1 MQEYEMEYKGFDK
14 DFSLNGK
21 VAMVTGAA
29 QGIGRAI
36 AQMYGEKGA
45 DLVLVDLKD
54 DVGQAEAELKELG
67 RKVISVVADLTV
79 TEQIQN
85 AVDTA
90 IREFGRIDILA
101 NNAGVVFLDDAE
113 NLSESYWD
121 KTMAVNLK
129 AVFMVAQAV
138 GREMIKSGGG
148 KIVNMAS
155 QAGLVALDNHVAY
168 CASKAGVIS
177 VTKNLASEWG
187 QFNINVNSISPTVIL
202 TELGKKAW
210 AGEVGEAFK
219 KLIPA
224 GRFGYP
230 EEVAGVALF
239 LASDAANLI
248 TGENIVIDG
257 GYTVR

>member
-1 MQEYEMEYKGFDK
+1 MEYKGFDK
-14 DFSLNGK
+14 NFSLEGK

-36 AQMYGEKGA
+36 AELYAEKGA
-45 DLVLVDLKD
+45 DLILVDLNSKVEETERCVKD
-54 DVGQAEAELKELG
+54 LG
-67 RKVISVVADLTV
+67 RKAISVVADLTDTDQV
-79 TEQIQN
+79 NN
-85 AVDTA
+85 AVLQA
-90 IREFGRIDILA
+90 LSEFSRIDILN

-113 NLSESYWD
+113 NLHEEEWD

-129 AVFMVAQAV
+129 AVFLMAQSV
-138 GREMIKSGGG
+138 GRHMIEAGGG
-148 KIVNMAS
+148 KIINMAS

-177 VTKNLASEWG
+177 VTKNLAFEWG
-187 QFNINVNSISPTVIL
+187 QYNINVNSISPTVIL

-210 AGEVGEAFK
+210 AGEVGEAMK

-230 EEVAGVALF
+230 EEVAAVALF

-248 TGENIVIDG
+248 TGEK
-257 GYTVR
+257 YRY

>member
-1 MQEYEMEYKGFDK
+1 MNLRHKRA
-14 DFSLNGK
+14 LI
-21 VAMVTGAA
+21 TGAA
-29 QGIGRAI
+29 QGIGKAI
-36 AQMYGEKGA
+36 AELYAEKGA
-45 DLVLVDLKD
+45 DLVLVDLSEK
-54 DVGQAEAELKELG
+54 VKETEETIEGFG
-67 RKVISVVADLTV
+67 RKAISVLADLTK
-79 TEQIQN
+79 TEEVNN
-85 AVDTA
+85 AVQQG
-90 IREFGRIDILA
+90 ISEFGRIDILG

-113 NLSESYWD
+113 NLSEEDWD

-129 AVFMVAQAV
+129 AVFMMAQAV
-138 GREMIKSGGG
+138 GQEMIKAGGG

-177 VTKNLASEWG
+177 ITKTLAFEWG
-187 QFNINVNSISPTVIL
+187 QYNINVNSISPTVIL

-210 AGEVGEAFK
+210 AGEVGEAMK

-230 EEVAGVALF
+230 EEVAAVALF

-248 TGENIVIDG
+248 TGENVVIDG
-257 GYTVR
+257 GYTIK

>member
-1 MQEYEMEYKGFDK
+1 MEYKGFDK
-14 DFSLNGK
+14 NFGLGGK

-29 QGIGRAI
+29 QGIGKAI
-36 AQMYGEKGA
+36 AELYAEKGA
-45 DLVLVDLKD
+45 DLVLVDLSEK
-54 DVGQAEAELKELG
+54 VKETEEVVRGYG
-67 RKVISVVADLTV
+67 RKALSVIADLTS
-79 TEQIQN
+79 TEQVN
-85 AVDTA
+85 GAVTQA
-90 IREFGRIDILA
+90 ISEFGRIEILG

-113 NLSESYWD
+113 NLNEEEWD

-129 AVFMVAQAV
+129 AVFMMAQAV
-138 GREMIKSGGG
+138 GKEMIKAGGG
-148 KIVNMAS
+148 KIINMAS

-177 VTKNLASEWG
+177 ITKNLALEWG
-187 QFNINVNSISPTVIL
+187 EFNVNVNSISPTVIL

-210 AGEVGEAFK
+210 AGEVGEAMK

-230 EEVAGVALF
+230 EEVAAVALF

-257 GYTVR
+257 GYTIK

>member
-1 MQEYEMEYKGFDK
+1 MEYKGFDK
-14 DFSLNGK
+14 NFGLEGK

-29 QGIGRAI
+29 QGIGKAI
-36 AQMYGEKGA
+36 AEMYAEKGA
-45 DLVLVDLKD
+45 DLVLVDLKPE
-54 DVGQAEAELKELG
+54 VSATEEVVKGLG
-67 RKVISVVADLTV
+67 RKAISVVADLTK
-79 TEQIQN
+79 TYQIN
-85 AVDTA
+85 AAVAQA
-90 IREFGRIDILA
+90 ISSFGRIDILA

-113 NLSESYWD
+113 NLGEAEWD

-138 GREMIKSGGG
+138 GREMIKAGGG

-177 VTKNLASEWG
+177 VTKNLAFEWG
-187 QFNINVNSISPTVIL
+187 QFNVNVNSISPTVIL

-210 AGEVGEAFK
+210 AGEVGEAMK

-230 EEVAGVALF
+230 EEVAAVALF
-239 LASDAANLI
+239 LASDAADLI

-257 GYTVR
+257 GYTIK

>member
-1 MQEYEMEYKGFDK
+1 MEYKGFDNS
-14 DFSLNGK
+14 FSLEGK

-29 QGIGRAI
+29 QGIGKAI
-36 AQMYGEKGA
+36 AVMYAEKGA
-45 DLVLVDLKD
+45 DLVLVDLRPE
-54 DVGQAEAELKELG
+54 VSATEEVVRNTG
-67 RKVISVVADLTV
+67 RNAISVVADLTQ
-79 TEQIQN
+79 TDQIN
-85 AVDTA
+85 SAVATA
-90 IREFGRIDILA
+90 ISEYGRIDILA

-113 NLSESYWD
+113 NLAEEEWD
-121 KTMAVNLK
+121 GTMAVNLK
-129 AVFMVAQAV
+129 AVFMVAQTV
-138 GREMIKSGGG
+138 GREMIKAGGG

-177 VTKNLASEWG
+177 VTKTLAFEWG
-187 QFNINVNSISPTVIL
+187 QFGINVNSVSPTVIL

-210 AGEVGEAFK
+210 AGEVGEAMK

-230 EEVAGVALF
+230 EEVAAVALF
-239 LASDAANLI
+239 LASDAADLI

-257 GYTVR
+257 GYTIK

>member
-1 MQEYEMEYKGFDK
+1 MEYKGFDK
-14 DFSLNGK
+14 NFSLQGK

-29 QGIGRAI
+29 QGIGKAI
-36 AQMYGEKGA
+36 AELYAEKGA
-45 DLVLVDLKD
+45 DLVLVDLSEK
-54 DVGQAEAELKELG
+54 VSETEATVTGQGCKA
-67 RKVISVVADLTV
+67 VSVVADLTS
-79 TEQIQN
+79 TEQIN
-85 AVDTA
+85 GAVEQA
-90 IREFGRIDILA
+90 ISTFGRIDILA

-113 NLSESYWD
+113 NLNEAEWD

-138 GREMIKSGGG
+138 GKKMIEAGGG

-177 VTKNLASEWG
+177 VTKTLAFEWG

-210 AGEVGEAFK
+210 AGEVGEQMK

-230 EEVAGVALF
+230 EEVAAVALF

-257 GYTVR
+257 GYTIK

>member
-1 MQEYEMEYKGFDK
+1 MEYKGFDK
-14 DFSLNGK
+14 NFSLQGK

-29 QGIGRAI
+29 QGIGKAI
-36 AQMYGEKGA
+36 AELYAEKGA
-45 DLVLVDLKD
+45 DLVLVDLSDK
-54 DVGQAEAELKELG
+54 VAETEATVKGFG
-67 RKVISVVADLTV
+67 RKAVSVVVDLTV
-79 TEQIQN
+79 TEQIN
-85 AVDTA
+85 KAVETA
-90 IREFGRIDILA
+90 ISTFGRIDLLA

-113 NLSESYWD
+113 NLSEAEWD
-121 KTMAVNLK
+121 KTIAVNLK

-138 GREMIKSGGG
+138 GKKMIEAGGG
-148 KIVNMAS
+148 KIINMAS

-177 VTKNLASEWG
+177 VTKTLAFEWG
-187 QFNINVNSISPTVIL
+187 KFNIAVNSISPTVIL

-210 AGEVGEAFK
+210 AGEVGEQMK
-219 KLIPA
+219 RLIPA

-230 EEVAGVALF
+230 EEVAAVALF

-257 GYTVR
+257 GYTIK